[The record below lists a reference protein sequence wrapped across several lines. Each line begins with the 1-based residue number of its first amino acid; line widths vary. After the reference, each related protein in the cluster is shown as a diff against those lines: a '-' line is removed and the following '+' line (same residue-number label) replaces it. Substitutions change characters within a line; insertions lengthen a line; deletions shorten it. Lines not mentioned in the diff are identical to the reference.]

1 MKKKRLKTDLSQIV
15 EDRARLVNVLECT
28 QKVQPLDTLSLM
40 LLREQKILE
49 LQQQLLGELSKEIG
63 ST

>member
-28 QKVQPLDTLSLM
+28 QKVQPLDTPLM